1 MLDKLKQLNQ
11 LKALQD
17 QAKNERF
24 EASKEGV
31 KVVVNGSL
39 AIEEIILNPE
49 LSTDQQAII
58 VKECINDALRN
69 AQMGMAQK
77 MQGMGLGI

>member
-17 QAKNERF
+17 QAKNEKF

-39 AIEEIILNPE
+39 IIEEIILNPD
-49 LSTDQQAII
+49 LPADQQALI

>member
-1 MLDKLKQLNQ
+1 MLDKFKELGK

-24 EASKEGV
+24 EANKDGV
-31 KVVVNGSL
+31 KVVVNGSFNV
-39 AIEEIILNPE
+39 EEVVLNSE
-49 LSTDQQAII
+49 LTVEQQADI
-58 VKECINDALRN
+58 VKECFNDAIRN

-77 MQGMGLGI
+77 MQGLGLGM